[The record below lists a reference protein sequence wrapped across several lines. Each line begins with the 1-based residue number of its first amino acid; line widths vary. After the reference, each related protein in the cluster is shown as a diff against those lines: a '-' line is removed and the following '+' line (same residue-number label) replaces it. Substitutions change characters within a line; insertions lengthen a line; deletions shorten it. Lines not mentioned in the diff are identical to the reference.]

1 MSSRGYASVCR
12 GAAQFVA
19 AMLVFAGA
27 AGFACAASPPAP
39 PGAPSTSAAVPAP
52 LPPNLTPEAIRDALA
67 HMSDQQVRSLLIEQL
82 DRVAKAPASGEGA
95 HAGGG
100 MMEKAGMAGM
110 MEMNAGT
117 MRGRAQAIYTA
128 FLWMPE
134 TLRDIVDRLNR
145 GAGESDGVARIAGAL
160 ALMLVTGLAV
170 EWLYGIALR
179 RARGRLAQTPGDT
192 YVARAFQ
199 LGASLALRLGALAV
213 FALGAVAVYLTIRS
227 IPDLW
232 RIVLIAA
239 LMAIVVVRATSLLVR
254 FLLSPASAHARLLPF
269 DDRTARRLRAYAI
282 AVAAIFAFVLVTLS
296 VMGAADIDDPA
307 QDVMRICAW
316 VVGLP
321 ITLTVVWLVRQPF
334 AALIRGD
341 APRRGTVRGWLAD
354 LWPIIATMYFVS
366 LFAASMHG
374 ILIGAPGPLGI
385 GFESVLVVV
394 IVPII
399 DLALCRALAAAVAA
413 RQRESTG
420 TEAHWLAAYEPIF
433 RRAIHIVTL
442 VCGMLVFSR
451 LWGLRLFAYANSFG
465 GDIASSILGIGIV
478 LLATYLAWQIAT
490 VAIDRRLRAEG
501 EIPSD
506 VPSSR
511 LRTVL
516 PIVRVTILVTIAV
529 MATMS
534 ILAALG
540 VNILPLLAGAS
551 IVGVAIGFGSQ
562 TLVKDIVSGAFFL
575 MDDAF
580 RLGEYIEVGDAKGRV
595 EKINVRSVFLRH
607 HRGALNVLPYG
618 DIRRLR
624 NTSRDWAVHVME
636 FRLTYDTNMLQVKKI
651 LKQIGED
658 LAADPDYAPDILQ
671 PLKSAGVMA
680 AEDSAIVVRAKF
692 TARPTNNAWVVRR
705 MTYDRIIRDF
715 RAAGITFAHR
725 QVTVN
730 MPHALDDEIAAA
742 AGGGAE
748 VTTERST

>member
-1 MSSRGYASVCR
+1 
-12 GAAQFVA
+12 
-19 AMLVFAGA
+19 
-27 AGFACAASPPAP
+27 
-39 PGAPSTSAAVPAP
+39 
-52 LPPNLTPEAIRDALA
+52 
-67 HMSDQQVRSLLIEQL
+67 MSDQQVRGLLIEQL
-82 DRVAKAPASGEGA
+82 DRVAKAPASGEAA

-117 MRGRAQAIYTA
+117 MRSQAQAIFVA

-145 GAGESDGVARIAGAL
+145 GAGDSDGVARIAGAL
-160 ALMLVTGLAV
+160 ALMLVIGLAV
-170 EWLYGIALR
+170 EWLYGFALR
-179 RARGRLAQTPGDT
+179 RVRARLAQTAGDT
-192 YVARAFQ
+192 YFARAFQ

-213 FALGAVAVYLTIRS
+213 FALGAVAVYLAIRS

-239 LMAIVVVRATSLLVR
+239 LLAIVAVRVTALLVR
-254 FLLSPASAHARLLPF
+254 FLLSPAGAGERLLPF
-269 DDRTARRLRAYAI
+269 DDRTARGLRAYAI
-282 AVAAIFAFVLVTLS
+282 AISVLFGIVLVAAS
-296 VMGAADIDDPA
+296 VMGAADIDDSA
-307 QDVMRICAW
+307 QDVVRIGAW
-316 VVGLP
+316 LLGLAV
-321 ITLTVVWLVRQPF
+321 TLSMVWTLRQPV
-334 AALIRGD
+334 AALIRGG
-341 APRRGTVRGWLAD
+341 ARGRATVRGWLAD
-354 LWPIIATMYFVS
+354 LWPIIATMYFVG
-366 LFAASMHG
+366 LFAASLHG
-374 ILIGAPGPLGI
+374 ILTGARAPLGI

-413 RQRESTG
+413 QRSASG
-420 TEAHWLAAYEPIF
+420 GAAPHWLAAYEPIF
-433 RRAIHIVTL
+433 RRAVHIVT
-442 VCGMLVFSR
+442 VVFGILIFAR

-501 EIPSD
+501 DRPSD

-511 LRTVL
+511 LVTVL
-516 PIVRVTILVTIAV
+516 PILRATILVTIAV

-534 ILAALG
+534 VLAALG

-607 HRGALNVLPYG
+607 HRGALNVVPYG

-651 LKQIGED
+651 LKKIGED
-658 LAADPDYAPDILQ
+658 LLADPDYAPDILQ

-715 RAAGITFAHR
+715 RAAGIMFAHR

-730 MPHALDDEIAAA
+730 LPPGHGDEAA
-742 AGGGAE
+742 AGAGAGSE
-748 VTTERST
+748 IATERGA

>member
-1 MSSRGYASVCR
+1 MVS
-12 GAAQFVA
+12 
-19 AMLVFAGA
+19 AGA
-27 AGFACAASPPAP
+27 TNWACAASPSAP
-39 PGAPSTSAAVPAP
+39 PGTQPASAAAPAQ
-52 LPPNLTPEAIRDALA
+52 LPPNLTPDAIRDALA
-67 HMSDQQVRSLLIEQL
+67 HMSDQQVRGLLIEQL
-82 DRVAKAPASGEGA
+82 DRAAKVPAGTESAPARD
-95 HAGGG
+95 G

-117 MRGRAQAIYTA
+117 MRDRAQAIYTA

-145 GAGESDGVARIAGAL
+145 GAGDADGVARIAGAL
-160 ALMLVTGLAV
+160 ALMLVIGLAV
-170 EWLYGIALR
+170 EWLYGFALR
-179 RARGRLAQTPGDT
+179 RVRARLAQTAGDA
-192 YVARAFQ
+192 YLARAFQ
-199 LGASLALRLGALAV
+199 LAATLALRLGALAV
-213 FALGAVAVYLTIRS
+213 FALGAIAVYLTIRS

-239 LMAIVVVRATSLLVR
+239 LMAIVAMRMTALLVR
-254 FLLSPASAHARLLPF
+254 FLLSPASAGERLLPF
-269 DDRTARRLRAYAI
+269 DDLTARRLRGYAI
-282 AVAAIFAFVLVTLS
+282 AVATIFGFVLVTLS
-296 VMGAADIDDPA
+296 VMGAADIDAPA
-307 QDVMRICAW
+307 QDVMRIGAW
-316 VVGLP
+316 LVGLA
-321 ITLTVVWLVRQPF
+321 ITLTMVWLVRHPF

-354 LWPIIATMYFVS
+354 LWPIIATMYFVA

-374 ILIGAPGPLGI
+374 ILLGAPGPIGI

-413 RQRESTG
+413 RQQELTGAES
-420 TEAHWLAAYEPIF
+420 HWLAAYEPIF
-433 RRAIHIVTL
+433 RRAIHIVTI
-442 VCGMLVFSR
+442 VCGMLVFAR
-451 LWGLRLFAYANSFG
+451 LWGLKLFAYANSFG
-465 GDIASSILGIGIV
+465 GDIASSLLGIGIV
-478 LLATYLAWQIAT
+478 LLATYLAWQVAT

-501 EIPSD
+501 EAPSD
-506 VPSSR
+506 VPASR

-516 PIVRVTILVTIAV
+516 PILRATLLVTIAV

-658 LAADPDYAPDILQ
+658 LLADPDYAPDILQ

-705 MTYDRIIRDF
+705 LTYDRIIRDF
-715 RAAGITFAHR
+715 RAAGIMFAHR

-730 MPHALDDEIAAA
+730 LPPGQGDEAA
-742 AGGGAE
+742 AGAGAEIATEGGA
-748 VTTERST
+748 

>member
-12 GAAQFVA
+12 GAARWLAVT
-19 AMLVFAGA
+19 LVFAGA
-27 AGFACAASPPAP
+27 AGFACAASPTAP
-39 PGAPSTSAAVPAP
+39 PGAPSTSAAAP
-52 LPPNLTPEAIRDALA
+52 LPQNLTPDAIRDALA

-82 DRVAKAPASGEGA
+82 DRVAKAPASGDAA

-100 MMEKAGMAGM
+100 MMEKAGVAGM

-117 MRGRAQAIYTA
+117 MRSQAQAIFVA

-134 TLRDIVDRLNR
+134 TLRGIVDRLNQ
-145 GAGESDGVARIAGAL
+145 GAGESDGIARITGAL
-160 ALMLVTGLAV
+160 ALMLVTGFAV
-170 EWLYGIALR
+170 EWLYGFALR
-179 RARGRLAQTPGDT
+179 RARARLAQTAGDS
-192 YVARAFQ
+192 YFARAFQ

-239 LMAIVVVRATSLLVR
+239 LLAIVAVRVTALFAR
-254 FLLSPASAHARLLPF
+254 FLLSPANAARLLPF
-269 DDRTARRLRAYAI
+269 DDLTARRLRAYAI
-282 AVAAIFAFVLVTLS
+282 AVAALFGIVLVMQS
-296 VMGAADIDDPA
+296 VMGAADIDDSA
-307 QDVMRICAW
+307 QDVVRIFAW
-316 VVGLP
+316 LVGLVL
-321 ITLTVVWLVRQPF
+321 TLTVVWLLRQPF

-341 APRRGTVRGWLAD
+341 APRRATVRGWLAD
-354 LWPIIATMYFVS
+354 LWPIIATMYFLS
-366 LFAASMHG
+366 LFAVSMHG
-374 ILIGAPGPLGI
+374 MLTGERGPLGI

-413 RQRESTG
+413 RRPQSSGAET
-420 TEAHWLAAYEPIF
+420 HWLAAYEPIF
-433 RRAIHIVTL
+433 RRAIHIVTVVL
-442 VCGMLVFSR
+442 GILVFAR

-465 GDIASSILGIGIV
+465 SGIASSILGIGIV

-501 EIPSD
+501 DRPSD

-511 LRTVL
+511 LVTVL
-516 PIVRVTILVTIAV
+516 PILRVTILVTIAV

-534 ILAALG
+534 VLAALG

-607 HRGALNVLPYG
+607 HRGALNVVPYG

-651 LKQIGED
+651 LKKIGED
-658 LAADPDYAPDILQ
+658 LLADPDYAPDILQ

-730 MPHALDDEIAAA
+730 LPHAQDDEIVAA

-748 VTTERST
+748 TAAERSA